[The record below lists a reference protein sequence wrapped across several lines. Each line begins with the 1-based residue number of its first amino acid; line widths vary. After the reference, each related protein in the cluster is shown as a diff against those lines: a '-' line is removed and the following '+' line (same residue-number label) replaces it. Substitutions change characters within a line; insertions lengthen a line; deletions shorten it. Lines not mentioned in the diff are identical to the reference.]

1 MCCVLKNVRVYDL
14 FFLVKIVMFYML
26 VNNFLDI
33 FGIFKIFVNLKIIFI
48 DNGGGGG
55 CKCFKKIKE

>member
-55 CKCFKKIKE
+55 G